1 MELAIRDQ
9 KLVPAGWLCDKHG
22 CPSTD
27 RRDVFGVESILPCA
41 VSRDGSLQRL
51 RLAVMVT
58 WSGVLSGTGYGAML
72 TLQTQG
78 VFLGAWQVEAFLP
91 FDDFVGMLDKAL
103 SALRETPPADG
114 HERVLTPGEREWSAQ
129 EERNRLGIPLHPTVV
144 EELREVGTELGIR
157 FPSAVPVAV

>member
-1 MELAIRDQ
+1 M
-9 KLVPAGWLCDKHG
+9 V
-22 CPSTD
+22 
-27 RRDVFGVESILPCA
+27 DVL
-41 VSRDGSLQRL
+41 
-51 RLAVMVT
+51 
-58 WSGVLSGTGYGAML
+58 SGVLSGTGYGAML

-103 SALRETPPADG
+103 GALRETPPADG
-114 HERVLTPGEREWSAQ
+114 HERVLTPGEREWSTQ
-129 EERNRLGIPLHPTVV
+129 EERSRLGIPLHPTVV